1 MNKTKIFQSR
11 QHESGQKGPSSAES
25 RDSRDYHDSS
35 RDSTLRSAKEMIR
48 RRDRAME
55 IDEREQQQRDRKSKS
70 PVQVEHWSTSEDKQ
84 QRPRSS
90 QELKHPRS
98 PVLNGVIFPLL
109 SDVIIIFYSFEIIR
123 LISMKNNSFF
133 FLLEKKSFEILS
145 EKLHKFKQS
154 LNN

>member
-1 MNKTKIFQSR
+1 MLINFQSR
-11 QHESGQKGPSSAES
+11 QHEAATKGPSSIES

-48 RRDRAME
+48 RRDRAIE
-55 IDEREQQQRDRKSKS
+55 VDEREQQQRDRKSKS
-70 PVQVEHWSTSEDKQ
+70 PVQVEHWSASEEKQ

-109 SDVIIIFYSFEIIR
+109 SDVSSLFY
-123 LISMKNNSFF
+123 
-133 FLLEKKSFEILS
+133 ILFI
-145 EKLHKFKQS
+145 LG
-154 LNN
+154 